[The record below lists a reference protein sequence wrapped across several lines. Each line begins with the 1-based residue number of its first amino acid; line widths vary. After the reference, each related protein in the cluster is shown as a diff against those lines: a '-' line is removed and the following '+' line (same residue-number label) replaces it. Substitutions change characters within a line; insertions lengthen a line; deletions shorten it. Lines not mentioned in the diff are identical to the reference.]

1 MGVPAFAPDTPMLPA
16 CQIARS
22 FQQENNRSL
31 PPASDAARCSAT
43 LPLPPYR
50 LRTACYDRKRYKFAH
65 HSTPNNKKS
74 LSAFIL
80 LRFPLK
86 INIPLIVVYD
96 LYTVFAVNYPQGG
109 DAMYYSEF
117 GENLKKLRTARDL
130 TQQELGAK
138 VGLSKAVVSKCEN
151 GLGYPTFD
159 VLIRIAAYFG
169 VTTDYLLGVTGGK
182 TIDVSELS
190 DSQIDTLHRIITEF
204 KKVGKE

>member
-1 MGVPAFAPDTPMLPA
+1 ML
-16 CQIARS
+16 CI
-22 FQQENNRSL
+22 
-31 PPASDAARCSAT
+31 T
-43 LPLPPYR
+43 LNLE
-50 LRTACYDRKRYKFAH
+50 K
-65 HSTPNNKKS
+65 
-74 LSAFIL
+74 
-80 LRFPLK
+80 
-86 INIPLIVVYD
+86 
-96 LYTVFAVNYPQGG
+96 
-109 DAMYYSEF
+109 
-117 GENLKKLRTARDL
+117 NLKKLRTAL

-138 VGLSKAVVSKCEN
+138 VGLSKAVVSKYEN